1 MPIFVLSKTKNQE
14 GMNWDKLDLELTEIV
29 EKRNQLAEMDYSD
42 ANYDDLEEELH
53 DLEDDFNADYEELL
67 EKELEKIY
75 SVLKSDTDILLPT
88 AYLANEYKPLL
99 PDAKGIISYEV
110 EGREGVPI
118 ESDQFDRQDVRLVL
132 IPNPARFLMI
142 INGNPLKILWRSR

>member
-1 MPIFVLSKTKNQE
+1 
-14 GMNWDKLDLELTEIV
+14 MNWDKLDLELTEIV

-42 ANYDDLEEELH
+42 AKYDDLEEELH
-53 DLEDDFNADYEELL
+53 DLEDDFNADYEEIL

-75 SVLKSDTDILLPT
+75 AVLKSDTDILLPT
-88 AYLANEYKPLL
+88 AYLANKYKPLL
-99 PDAKGIISYEV
+99 PDAKGIVSYEV

-132 IPNPARFLMI
+132 VPNPARFLMI
-142 INGNPLKILWRSR
+142 INGNPLKVLWRSR

>member
-1 MPIFVLSKTKNQE
+1 
-14 GMNWDKLDLELTEIV
+14 MNWDKLDRELTEIV

-42 ANYDDLEEELH
+42 AMYDDLEEELH
-53 DLEDDFNADYEELL
+53 DLEDDFNADYEDVL

-88 AYLANEYKPLL
+88 AYLANKYKPLL
-99 PDAKGIISYEV
+99 PDANGIVSYEV
-110 EGREGVPI
+110 VGREGVPI

-132 IPNPARFLMI
+132 VPNPVRFLMI
-142 INGNPLKILWRSR
+142 INGNPLKVLWRSR

>member
-1 MPIFVLSKTKNQE
+1 
-14 GMNWDKLDLELTEIV
+14 MNWDKLDLELTEIV

-42 ANYDDLEEELH
+42 AKYDDLEEELH
-53 DLEDDFNADYEELL
+53 DLEDDFNADYEEVL

-75 SVLKSDTDILLPT
+75 AVLKSDTDILLPT
-88 AYLANEYKPLL
+88 AYLANKYKPLL

-132 IPNPARFLMI
+132 VPNPARFLMI